1 MTQQAIELYIVR
13 HGLAG
18 EHGSY
23 ANDNERP
30 LTEEGI
36 RKTRKVA
43 KRLKELGLQ
52 FDLILTSP
60 LVRAK
65 QTAEILQSIGLGKS
79 LEESTE
85 LAPQGDF
92 QQWVNWLQQWQQEK
106 GQQEKQGKCLAI
118 VGHEPGLSEWAQQLI
133 WGEARQQIVLKKA
146 GVIGINL
153 PVEGSPIG
161 RSELFW
167 LTPPKFLI
175 SD

>member
-1 MTQQAIELYIVR
+1 MTQQAIELYIIR

-43 KRLKELGLQ
+43 KQLKELGLQ
-52 FDLILTSP
+52 FDLIQTSP
-60 LVRAK
+60 LARAK
-65 QTAEILQSIGLGKS
+65 QTAEILQAIGLGKS
-79 LEESTE
+79 LEESAE
-85 LAPQGDF
+85 LAPEGDF
-92 QQWVNWLQQWQQEK
+92 QQWINWLQKWQP
-106 GQQEKQGKCLAI
+106 EKQGKCLAI
-118 VGHEPGLSEWAQQLI
+118 VGHEPGLSEWAQRLI

-153 PVEGSPIG
+153 PADGSPVG